1 MYIMTGR
8 RYCRTILTV
17 AASGV
22 VIAALW
28 WLHLWFPP
36 PAESGEHIIVDTFR
50 NRLHHY
56 CDGEVTSY
64 DVGTGREA
72 GLTPTGRFTIVVREV
87 LKPGESN
94 PQLGTRWLG
103 LSVPGDEDGLR
114 FGIHGT
120 DEPSSIGGYV
130 SGGCIRMR
138 EEDVRRLFAR
148 VEEGTPVIILPR
160 PLPVRWLGGGRGG

>member
-1 MYIMTGR
+1 MLMLSGAV
-8 RYCRTILTV
+8 ILLV
-17 AASGV
+17 
-22 VIAALW
+22 W
-28 WLHLWFPP
+28 WLHLWSPP

-56 CDGEVTSY
+56 SGGGVASY
-64 DVGTGREA
+64 DVGTGREPE
-72 GLTPTGRFTIVVREV
+72 LTPTGRFTIVVREV

-114 FGIHGT
+114 YGIHGT
-120 DEPSSIGGYV
+120 DEPPSVGGYV

-138 EEDVRRLFAR
+138 DDDVRELFER
-148 VEEGTPVIILPR
+148 VQKGTPVIIMPR
-160 PLPVRWLGGGRGG
+160 PAAVRWLQGRRGE